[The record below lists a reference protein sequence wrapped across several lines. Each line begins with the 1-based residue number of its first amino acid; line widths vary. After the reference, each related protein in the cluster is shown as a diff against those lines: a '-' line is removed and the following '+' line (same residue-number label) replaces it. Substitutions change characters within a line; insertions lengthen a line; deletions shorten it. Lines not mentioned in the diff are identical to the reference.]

1 MDRFFVLLCLL
12 LSSLLSHAQELKVA
26 SVFTDKTVLQQK
38 SNVNI
43 WGKSKPSARVE
54 VKSSWGG
61 FASCNA
67 NGDGDWCVS
76 IKTPAASYKTYSL
89 EIESGK
95 ELINLNDVVCGEVW
109 LVSGQSNMEM
119 TFYENPLN
127 TLRVEGASEV
137 INGQDDI
144 FLRSFNIARSERFY
158 PQDDITPNGG
168 WKYKNKNDVVWFS
181 AVGYFFAARLRQVLD
196 IPVGIINSSYG
207 GTPIESWVPENL
219 TGGKIFDSKREE
231 RKEEIHL
238 YSLGSEAAMKR
249 FSDWITDSQR
259 ANSEELSV
267 KIDDNLT
274 NLELPN
280 YFYNTP
286 RGESLGGTFLYKKV
300 RLSSS
305 SELTLH
311 LPQIDRNCQIFFNGK
326 LVHQDILPSQAYR
339 HPKVKIP
346 SSLIKT
352 GDNIL
357 AVNMITTL
365 WNGGIV
371 GDPAE
376 MYLKSADTLISLAG
390 KWCFRKT
397 FDLGDSTKT
406 PLEGLPN
413 AFLLSSLYNGMIDP
427 IKKFNIKGFLW
438 YQGESNI
445 SNSEQYPIILS
456 SLVNGWRE
464 AWGADLPFYYVQIA
478 PWKYSGDKNIEGALM
493 RSIMSDSCKS
503 ITNSEVVLTVD
514 LGDSLSIHPPKKRE
528 VGERLALKAL
538 SKTYDKKE
546 FNIDYPYVDG
556 VSVKNGR
563 VMLSISKTYGKIIV
577 VPGQSRF
584 ELSEDGVKFYKS
596 SFKIEGNKII
606 LNCDKMQTPKF
617 VRHAFS
623 NSSKVNI
630 FNARMLPLN
639 LFSINLL
646 KITSPENG
654 R

>member
-1 MDRFFVLLCLL
+1 MYRFFVSSVLL
-12 LSSLLSHAQELKVA
+12 LYCILSQAQELKPA
-26 SVFTDKTVLQQK
+26 SVFTDKAVLQQN

-43 WGKSKPSARVE
+43 WGRSKPSARVQ

-61 FASCNA
+61 YATCNA
-67 NGDGDWCVS
+67 NRNGDWCVS
-76 IKTPAASYKTYSL
+76 IKTPAASYKAYRL
-89 EIESGK
+89 VIESEK
-95 ELINLNDVVCGEVW
+95 EIIILNDIVCGEVW

-127 TLRVEGASEV
+127 TLRVEGARDV
-137 INGQDDI
+137 INGPDDK
-144 FLRSFNIARSERFY
+144 FLRSFNVARSEKFY
-158 PQDDITPNGG
+158 PQDDITANGG
-168 WKYKNKNDVVWFS
+168 WKTKNKNDAIWFS
-181 AVGYFFAARLRQVLD
+181 AVGYFFANRLRQVLD
-196 IPVGIINSSYG
+196 IPIGIINSSYG
-207 GTPIESWVPENL
+207 GTPVESWVPENF
-219 TGGKIFDSKREE
+219 TGNKVFDSKRDE
-231 RKEEIHL
+231 RSEEIL
-238 YSLGSEAAMKR
+238 LNSLGSEAAVKR
-249 FSDWITDSQR
+249 FNDWIVCSQK
-259 ANSEELSV
+259 ANSEDLSV
-267 KIDDNLT
+267 KMEDNLP

-286 RGESLGGTFLYKKV
+286 RGESLGGTFLYKII

-339 HPKVKIP
+339 HPIVKI
-346 SSLIKT
+346 SAELVKS
-352 GDNIL
+352 GNNIL

-376 MYLKSADTLISLAG
+376 MYLKSVDTLISLAG
-390 KWCFRKT
+390 KWYFNKT
-397 FDLGDSTKT
+397 FDLGSSAKI
-406 PLEGLPN
+406 PREGLPN

-445 SNSEQYPIILS
+445 SNSEQYPIMLS

-464 AWGADLPFYYVQIA
+464 AWGANLPFYYVQIA
-478 PWKYSGDKNIEGALM
+478 PWKYSGHENTEGAIM
-493 RSIMSDSCKS
+493 RVIMSDSCKNLK
-503 ITNSEVVLTVD
+503 NSGVILTVD
-514 LGDSLSIHPPKKRE
+514 LGDSLNIHPPKKRE

-538 SKTYDKKE
+538 SKTYYKRDYD
-546 FNIDYPYVDG
+546 IDYPF
-556 VSVKNGR
+556 VKSISIKKRN
-563 VMLSISKTYGKIIV
+563 VILNISKTYGKIIA
-577 VPGQSRF
+577 VPGESRF

-596 SFKIEGNKII
+596 NFEIVENMII
-606 LNCDKMQTPKF
+606 LKCDKVQTPKF
-617 VRHAFS
+617 VRHAFG

-639 LFSINLL
+639 LFSLTL
-646 KITSPENG
+646 
-654 R
+654 